1 MQAWERVIC
10 PSFLTWIFV
19 YFVRLSMWFK
29 SVPRKQLFIIKME
42 NTVNGFLLSLLLVL
56 FYSSYETAA
65 VTSANPLF
73 ILHSFVHKVQR
84 SLEFCYQWVAFS
96 FPNLSSDVLD
106 RNNSSA
112 GSSHNSPAK
121 ISTVTNSNVLPSDSS
136 SPFTA
141 IDELPTKWFTHPKTF
156 SPMEK
161 HTCTHLLDLSLSHT
175 HMLDQ

>member
-29 SVPRKQLFIIKME
+29 SVPRKQLFIIRRE

-84 SLEFCYQWVAFS
+84 SHEFCYQWVAFS
-96 FPNLSSDVLD
+96 FPNHPQMFLIETTAVQDHLIIHPLKSALSQTLMCCLLILVLHLLQLM
-106 RNNSSA
+106 NFQ
-112 GSSHNSPAK
+112 
-121 ISTVTNSNVLPSDSS
+121 LSDSLI
-136 SPFTA
+136 PR
-141 IDELPTKWFTHPKTF
+141 LCP
-156 SPMEK
+156 
-161 HTCTHLLDLSLSHT
+161 
-175 HMLDQ
+175 Q